1 MIGGLEGHMKK
12 IALAIAVASI
22 LGSFGNAAAQV
33 YPSRPITMV
42 VGFAAGGP
50 TDTTAR
56 IIAERMRVS
65 LGQNVIIENVTGA
78 NGTIGV
84 GRVARAAP
92 DGYVIS
98 MGDWGTYVAN
108 AAIYA
113 LAYDVVKDFEPISV
127 IRTTPY
133 LIIAKTAVPADDL
146 KGLIAW
152 LKANPD
158 KASAGT
164 GGVGGPEH
172 VSGLLFRVATGTRFA
187 LVPYRGSGPAIQ
199 DLVAGQID
207 LMVETP
213 FNSLPYVRAG
223 QIKAYAVMASIRL
236 ASAPDIPTVDEA
248 GLPGVY
254 FSGWN
259 ALFAPKGTP
268 KNVVTKL
275 NAAVVEAL
283 TDAAVRSR
291 FADLGS
297 EIPSRDQLTP
307 EALGAFQK
315 AEIERWWPIIK
326 AANIKAE

>member
-1 MIGGLEGHMKK
+1 MRTLMCVV
-12 IALAIAVASI
+12 AFAATLAGVTNAS
-22 LGSFGNAAAQV
+22 AQN

-56 IIAERMRVS
+56 IIAERMRPS

-127 IRTTPY
+127 IRSTPY
-133 LIIAKTAVPADDL
+133 LIVAKTAVPANDL

-158 KASAGT
+158 KASAG
-164 GGVGGPEH
+164 P
-172 VSGLLFRVATGTRFA
+172 
-187 LVPYRGSGPAIQ
+187 
-199 DLVAGQID
+199 
-207 LMVETP
+207 
-213 FNSLPYVRAG
+213 
-223 QIKAYAVMASIRL
+223 
-236 ASAPDIPTVDEA
+236 
-248 GLPGVY
+248 
-254 FSGWN
+254 
-259 ALFAPKGTP
+259 
-268 KNVVTKL
+268 
-275 NAAVVEAL
+275 
-283 TDAAVRSR
+283 
-291 FADLGS
+291 
-297 EIPSRDQLTP
+297 
-307 EALGAFQK
+307 
-315 AEIERWWPIIK
+315 
-326 AANIKAE
+326 